1 MLPIHL
7 ITLEET
13 PERERQARQ
22 ELSKYPFEVQVH
34 RFKRQSPGW
43 KGCIDSHLQIFQHG
57 EDTDAEM
64 LWIAEDNLLA
74 AHDSFPTEKYEN
86 LTRFMEKCPNWG
98 IIFVG
103 GYILRPWDYC
113 QETIYPQV
121 YETRNNNHGTISYI
135 IHKRLYKEILALH
148 RFSPINIHYDIFL
161 TQQSKCYIYNP
172 LLFYHAHN
180 VVSNVNRSS
189 DVWRKW
195 WFHPK
200 VMKFHELIFFHREWF
215 YILLTLL
222 VMILG
227 GLWCRRKSL
236 SKSASSSPGNIVE

>member
-13 PERERQARQ
+13 PERENKALL
-22 ELSKYPFEVQVH
+22 ELSKYPFEVKVH
-34 RFKRQSPGW
+34 RFKKQSPGW

-57 EDTDAEM
+57 KDTDAEM
-64 LWIAEDNLLA
+64 LWIAEDNLVA
-74 AHDSFPTEKYEN
+74 TPSANSPKDYEN
-86 LTRFMEKCPNWG
+86 LTQFMKKCPDWG

-135 IHKRLYKEILALH
+135 IHKRLYLEILDLH
-148 RFSPINIHYDIFL
+148 RLTPINIHYDIFL
-161 TQQSKCYIYNP
+161 TQQTKCYIYNP

-180 VVSNVNRSS
+180 VISNVNRSS
-189 DVWRKW
+189 DIWRKV

-200 VMKFHELIFFHREWF
+200 MMTLHSLIFFHREWL

-222 VMILG
+222 VIILG
-227 GLWCRRKSL
+227 GLWCKRKRC
-236 SKSASSSPGNIVE
+236 